1 LHTEVFVMRKH
12 IPVQVRHAA
21 HVQLGKNLTYRPA
34 LVDQFD
40 YFGFDVGNLLICE
53 SSARPA

>member
-1 LHTEVFVMRKH
+1 MRKH